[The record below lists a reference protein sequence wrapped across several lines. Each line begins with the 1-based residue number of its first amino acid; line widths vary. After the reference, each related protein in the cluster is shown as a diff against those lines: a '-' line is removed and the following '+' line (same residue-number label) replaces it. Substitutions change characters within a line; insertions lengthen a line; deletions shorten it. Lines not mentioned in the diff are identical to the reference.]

1 MLIKR
6 MDRCEEIVAND
17 GCRLRELLHPDRDE
31 TDIPYS
37 VALAWVDPGER
48 TLPHL
53 LQNQTEVYLVL
64 RGTGRMHIDEESAD
78 VEEGDLVEIPRGAT
92 QWIENTGDETLHF
105 AALVSPP
112 WRAEDDVRV
121 DDARSPASA

>member
-17 GCRLRELLHPDRDE
+17 GCRLRELLHPDRDPA
-31 TDIPYS
+31 DVGYS

-48 TLPHL
+48 TLPPL
-53 LQNQTEVYLVL
+53 LRNQTEVYLVL
-64 RGTGRMHIDEESAD
+64 RGTGRMHIDDESAA
-78 VEEGDLVEIPRGAT
+78 VAEGDLVVIPHGAV
-92 QWIENTGDETLHF
+92 QWIENTGDQVLHF

-112 WRAEDDVRV
+112 WVAEDDVR
-121 DDARSPASA
+121 AAPS